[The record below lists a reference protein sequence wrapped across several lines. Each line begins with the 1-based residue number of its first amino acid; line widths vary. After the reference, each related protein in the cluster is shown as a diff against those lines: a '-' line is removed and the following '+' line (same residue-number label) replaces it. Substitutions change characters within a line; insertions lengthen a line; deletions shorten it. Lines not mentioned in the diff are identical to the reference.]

1 LICIS
6 ASAGAIVESD
16 VYLASASNAIIVG
29 FHVRPTPKAQFIAD
43 QEKVEIKKYNIIY
56 DAVEDIRSAMEGLLA
71 PDLKEVIVGTVEV
84 RDVFK
89 VPKIGMIAGCFV
101 TDGKITRNSSVHVYR
116 EGVEIHTG
124 KVNSL
129 KRFKDDAK
137 EVTFNYECGVGIDGF
152 LKPQVG
158 DVLRS
163 LRYMRLHVSWKI
175 LNSLALYDPG

>member
-1 LICIS
+1 
-6 ASAGAIVESD
+6 
-16 VYLASASNAIIVG
+16 
-29 FHVRPTPKAQFIAD
+29 
-43 QEKVEIKKYNIIY
+43 
-56 DAVEDIRSAMEGLLA
+56 
-71 PDLKEVIVGTVEV
+71 
-84 RDVFK
+84 
-89 VPKIGMIAGCFV
+89 MIAGCFV

-158 DVLRS
+158 DVFEVFEIHEIARKLEDS
-163 LRYMRLHVSWKI
+163 E
-175 LNSLALYDPG
+175 